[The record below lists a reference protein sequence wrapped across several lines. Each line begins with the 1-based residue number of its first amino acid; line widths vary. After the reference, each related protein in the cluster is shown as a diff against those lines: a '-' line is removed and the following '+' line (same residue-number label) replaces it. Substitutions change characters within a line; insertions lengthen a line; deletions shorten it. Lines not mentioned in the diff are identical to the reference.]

1 MFHRK
6 AKTILSDFRRLVR
19 RKETACSAT
28 DSPLEWWKQHQEE
41 FPLLASFARRFLAI
55 PASSASS
62 ERVFSHMNIVVDKR
76 TNRTKVK
83 NAKCLVFLRMNLE
96 LMDPPDMKRNKK
108 KEEKEVNGT

>member
-1 MFHRK
+1 
-6 AKTILSDFRRLVR
+6 
-19 RKETACSAT
+19 
-28 DSPLEWWKQHQEE
+28 
-41 FPLLASFARRFLAI
+41 
-55 PASSASS
+55 
-62 ERVFSHMNIVVDKR
+62 MNIVVDKR